1 MSHFHSLKIK
11 DIKQETPECVS
22 VSFIIPE
29 QLNDTFQYIA
39 GQYLTL
45 KTSINNEEVRRS
57 YSICS
62 SPNDKELR
70 VAIKKVENGKFSSFA
85 NEHLNIGDE
94 VEVMPPM
101 GNFCIK
107 TSEEGKKDY
116 LAFASGSGI
125 TPVFGIMKTV
135 LQNDPNSTFTL
146 VYGNKNRGTIIFK
159 EGIEALKNQYMDR
172 LTVHHVFTRE
182 KTDTPTF
189 YGRLSK
195 TKAIEFEKVI
205 DYKQFEE
212 VFICGPEEM
221 ILGLREFFN
230 EKQYKT
236 SKIHFELF
244 ASPDQPK
251 VATKEWK
258 EKQKEV
264 DTSKMS
270 NVTIRL
276 DGTSFE
282 FDLAYGGDTILD
294 AALKQGADLPFACK
308 GGVCCTC
315 RAKVTEGSVDMEVN
329 YALEPDDL
337 ANNFVLTCQAHP
349 RSEKV
354 FIDFDIK

>member
-1 MSHFHSLKIK
+1 MSHFHSLSIK
-11 DIKQETPECVS
+11 DIKQETQDCVS
-22 VSFIIPE
+22 VSFHVPE
-29 QLNDTFQYIA
+29 ALTETFKYTA

-45 KTSINNEEVRRS
+45 KTSINDEEVRRS

-70 VAIKKVENGKFSSFA
+70 VAIKKVENGKFSTYA
-85 NEHLNIGDE
+85 NDTLKVGDSL
-94 VEVMPPM
+94 EVMPPL

-107 TSEEGKKDY
+107 ETTEGKKDY

-125 TPVFGIMKTV
+125 TPVFGILKTV
-135 LQNDPNSTFTL
+135 LENEPTSTFTL

-159 EGIEALKNQYMDR
+159 EGLEALKNKYMDR

-189 YGRLSK
+189 YGRISQSK
-195 TKAIEFEKVI
+195 AEEFKKVI
-205 DYKQFEE
+205 DYTQFEE
-212 VFICGPEEM
+212 AFICGPEEM
-221 ILGLREFFN
+221 ILGLRTFFAEN
-230 EKQYKT
+230 NYNSAKV
-236 SKIHFELF
+236 HFELF

-251 VATKEWK
+251 VATQEWV

-270 NVTIRL
+270 NITIRL

-315 RAKVTEGSVDMEVN
+315 RAKVTEGTVDMEVN